1 MKKQRQAKLV
11 RELNELDHC
20 FLSKKGVERFTK
32 PFGFTGSTYLA
43 KANPQDFKGLS
54 LYDKDDNPIKEADEW
69 RWVIGQDAS
78 IVAIEIAEH
87 LGVEYDQMYSFGRG
101 SQLRSACSAIL
112 EHLNKKVI
120 A

>member
-11 RELNELDHC
+11 RELYELDHC

-32 PFGFTGSTYLA
+32 SFGFTGSTYLA

-54 LYDKDDNPIKEADEW
+54 LHDKDDNPIKEA
-69 RWVIGQDAS
+69 IGQDAS
-78 IVAIEIAEH
+78 VVAIEIAGH
-87 LGVEYDQMYSFGRG
+87 LGVEVPTMLGRG
-101 SQLRSACSAIL
+101 SQLRATCSTIL

>member
-54 LYDKDDNPIKEADEW
+54 LYDKDDNPIKEA
-69 RWVIGQDAS
+69 IGQDAS